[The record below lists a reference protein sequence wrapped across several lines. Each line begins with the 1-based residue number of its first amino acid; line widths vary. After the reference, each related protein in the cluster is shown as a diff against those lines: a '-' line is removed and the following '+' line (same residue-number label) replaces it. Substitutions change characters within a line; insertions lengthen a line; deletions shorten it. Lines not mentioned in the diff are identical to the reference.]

1 MPIRGAFSNVAS
13 PESVGFAYLSSS
25 PGHFTRGSKPAI
37 IANAG
42 EILSRS
48 GKCFRHE
55 SIETVKRNLDE
66 VENVYPRKKVAQLNL
81 LQATRLIADTLG
93 TSFSVRIN

>member
-1 MPIRGAFSNVAS
+1 M
-13 PESVGFAYLSSS
+13 LSTCKCCYDS
-25 PGHFTRGSKPAI
+25 RGSKPAI

-42 EILSRS
+42 EILSCL

-55 SIETVKRNLDE
+55 SIETVKRNLVQ

-81 LQATRLIADTLG
+81 LQATLVIADTLG
-93 TSFSVRIN
+93 ISFSVRIN